1 MYPDR
6 LPELSADDLVNV
18 ERAGLH
24 SDILLHPQLA
34 AH

>member
-6 LPELSADDLVNV
+6 LPELSADDFVNV

-24 SDILLHPQLA
+24 IDILLQPQLA

>member
-6 LPELSADDLVNV
+6 LPELSADDFVNV
-18 ERAGLH
+18 KRAGFH
-24 SDILLHPQLA
+24 IDILLHPQLA